1 MGFSQLSD
9 EKLEELIDEYMG
21 LTAALMEE
29 QRRRRTHQGLVN
41 PTKSLIETCLNLQ
54 VERDGFDV
62 KKKQDRRE

>member
-29 QRRRRTHQGLVN
+29 QRKRRTHQGLIN
-41 PTKSLIETCLNLQ
+41 PTKNLIETCLNLELGH
-54 VERDGFDV
+54 VELDA
-62 KKKQDRRE
+62 KKKQGHQE